1 MIFCCGNGPL
11 ASICISFD
19 DDRLAY
25 DFCRVYPFRIIDSPN
40 EVSMVVNRASGNTNI
55 YAVYAP
61 KYNID
66 AKGTKQE
73 VIGYIDWLVDDT
85 LRLKTSSEI
94 VSIHG
99 SSSIVQGKTMTCI
112 GVSNSGKTSLS
123 LSIAKMKG
131 GYIGDEYASINLTS
145 GHISHEDYPIQIKQ
159 ASDRLF
165 EDPVNPPLP
174 VMSRTGVL
182 SKASLPEDYG
192 IATFK
197 GDYPIGMLLFPSYNP
212 FSKKSN
218 ICKINIRSLHKVLMP
233 SVVGLG
239 SRSAIFTSLLR
250 IIISNRIPCYS
261 VEYSDCAAAS
271 AAIILMVVQQE
282 NWSDDELV

>member
-99 SSSIVQGKTMTCI
+99 SSSIVQGK
-112 GVSNSGKTSLS
+112 
-123 LSIAKMKG
+123 
-131 GYIGDEYASINLTS
+131 
-145 GHISHEDYPIQIKQ
+145 
-159 ASDRLF
+159 SDLYRCLQF
-165 EDPVNPPLP
+165 GQNLP
-174 VMSRTGVL
+174 VSFHR
-182 SKASLPEDYG
+182 EDERWLYW
-192 IATFK
+192 
-197 GDYPIGMLLFPSYNP
+197 
-212 FSKKSN
+212 
-218 ICKINIRSLHKVLMP
+218 R
-233 SVVGLG
+233 
-239 SRSAIFTSLLR
+239 
-250 IIISNRIPCYS
+250 
-261 VEYSDCAAAS
+261 
-271 AAIILMVVQQE
+271 
-282 NWSDDELV
+282 